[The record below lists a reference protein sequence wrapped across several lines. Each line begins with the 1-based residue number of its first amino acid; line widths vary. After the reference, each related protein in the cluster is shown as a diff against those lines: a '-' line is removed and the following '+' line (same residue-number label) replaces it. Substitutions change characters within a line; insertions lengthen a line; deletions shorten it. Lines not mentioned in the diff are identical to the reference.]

1 MSKLPKRQHA
11 VKSPGGLKHISQAGA
26 VFTSLIVPVIRLE
39 AYFSRAGEAIASAG
53 GQTLARW
60 LVLEAVADAPATVA
74 QIARGLGY
82 TRQSVQRVADLLERD
97 GLTKYDHNPAHERSQ
112 LVRITPI
119 GRKTVSAIQRA
130 QRAWADRVGSEIG
143 EAELR
148 QASSVVDHLTG
159 ILKAQEPE
167 SIRLPSTP

>member
-1 MSKLPKRQHA
+1 MARIAKRQDA
-11 VKSPGGLKHISQAGA
+11 VKVQRSQEHISQAGE
-26 VFTSLIVPVIRLE
+26 VLTSLIVPVIRLE
-39 AYFSRAGEAIASAG
+39 AYFSRAGEIIGAAG

-60 LVLEAVADAPATVA
+60 LVLENVSDAPATVA

-97 GLTKYDHNPAHERSQ
+97 GLTRYALNPAHKRSQ
-112 LVRITPI
+112 LVRITSL
-119 GRKTVSAIQRA
+119 GRKTLSTIQHA

-148 QASSVVDHLTG
+148 QASSLVDKLTR
-159 ILKAQEPE
+159 ILKAQ
-167 SIRLPSTP
+167 